1 MASLVDK
8 FGDKMHSMGETI
20 DEAMDNRPQT
30 FSGQAVDV
38 YRTAST
44 GHAHALVDLVIHGA
58 DISLEFL
65 DAQERTPLLAACT
78 NGHLACAQILLERGA
93 NAAAIDLDGNTA
105 LHVACMH
112 GRVEIVSMLLMSSSH
127 VMSPYILNKKGQNAL
142 RLSRMIVQA
151 KADGLVFDID
161 VDKPVMLYRDGDG
174 LNRKPL
180 AIGLESQVLAAFN
193 EPGFEAWG
201 TFFTSHMVCRYA

>member
-1 MASLVDK
+1 MASLVESTNK
-8 FGDKMHSMGETI
+8 FGDKMDSMGETI

-30 FSGQAVDV
+30 FSSQAVDV

-65 DAQERTPLLAACT
+65 DAQERTPLLAACA

-151 KADGLVFDID
+151 KADGWPQVVQCIT
-161 VDKPVMLYRDGDG
+161 
-174 LNRKPL
+174 
-180 AIGLESQVLAAFN
+180 ALE
-193 EPGFEAWG
+193 E
-201 TFFTSHMVCRYA
+201 

>member
-1 MASLVDK
+1 MASQVDK
-8 FGDKMHSMGETI
+8 FGDKMDSMGETI

-30 FSGQAVDV
+30 LSGQAVDV

-65 DAQERTPLLAACT
+65 DAQERTPLLAACA

-161 VDKPVMLYRDGDG
+161 VDKPVTLYRDGDG

-201 TFFTSHMVCRYA
+201 TFFTSHMVCRYV